1 MIWRPLAILLLA
13 VSAAFGR
20 RRLELLQRATDIR
33 ADGED
38 KLLLVQTVWR
48 HGDRSPIYTFKND
61 KVKESQ
67 WTKGGGGYGQL
78 SPHGMEQHLRLG
90 QELRKRYKDF
100 IDARYR
106 SNEIYVRSTDVN
118 RTIISAISNLA
129 GFYTAGVPDEDY
141 PKNLQG
147 WPGAFVPVPIHTVD
161 HNDDYVT
168 GCSYESKRGVEVFG
182 KLRRAPDYMNVP
194 LTDKLNVVTGDES
207 SSTLW
212 NVYNVFD
219 TLFIEKIY
227 KFNWPDGMT
236 DELYKETQDL
246 ADLIDDIEL
255 GMNISD
261 AEGVHF
267 ETEVPKTAGGP
278 LLAALIG
285 HMQAKRTCFEKKPE
299 DRTAEEAKLCSFYDP
314 LKYYVYSAHDST
326 LGALFSTFGFK
337 YTDVNATGLPHYAAC
352 VALEL
357 YSRSNGASNEYTVK
371 LIFWQDGIDAWDI
384 TQDIAGCERNCTLD
398 KFAGG
403 GGGSTGMQ
411 SDFPSGWRCMLF
423 CNNVPSAASST
434 PAGLAALLVSLL
446 VHVFLK

>member
-1 MIWRPLAILLLA
+1 MIWRLLVVLLLA
-13 VSAAFGR
+13 VPAAFGR
-20 RRLELLQRATDIR
+20 RRLELQQRATDIR

-78 SPHGMEQHLRLG
+78 SPHGMEQHLKLG

-141 PKNLQG
+141 PKDLAG
-147 WPGAFVPVPIHTVD
+147 WPGAFVPLPIHTVD

-182 KLRRAPDYMNVP
+182 KLRRAPDYMNVVNQYKD
-194 LTDKLNVVTGDES
+194 LTDKLNVVTGDNS

-227 KFNWPDGMT
+227 KFTWPDGMT
-236 DELYKETQDL
+236 DELYKQTQDL

-278 LLAALIG
+278 LLTALIA
-285 HMQAKRTCFEKKPE
+285 HMQAKKTCFEKT
-299 DRTAEEAKLCSFYDP
+299 DGRTAEEMKLCSFYDP

-357 YSRSNGASNEYTVK
+357 YSRSNGGANEYT
-371 LIFWQDGIDAWDI
+371 LIFWQDGINAWDI
-384 TQDIAGCERNCTLD
+384 TQDIAGCEQNCTLD
-398 KFAGG
+398 KFVQRSANY
-403 GGGSTGMQ
+403 TV
-411 SDFPSGWRCMLF
+411 DNFEDF

-434 PAGLAALLVSLL
+434 LTGLAALLVSLL